1 MKFKFDLKGYFLSS
15 GSKNGKNGVYYY
27 ADILDTSSNCVS
39 RIYSSDDIFSAYKQ
53 FDEIQFPCV
62 CHTDNC
68 YMRVDLT

>member
-1 MKFKFDLKGYFLSS
+1 MKFKFDLKGYFLSC

-39 RIYSSDDIFSAYKQ
+39 RIFSSDDIFSTYNQ
-53 FDEIQFPCV
+53 FDVIQFPCV

-68 YMRVDLT
+68 FMRVDLT